1 LLWEILPFSF
11 GFKETLGKLCKGNF
25 VFWNDTQK
33 VIPTLVK
40 NHAGG
45 RVIWL
50 ALKIRDW
57 RCLAARIMLPD
68 LGMPLKYI
76 YQPADPAIRR

>member
-1 LLWEILPFSF
+1 MYKGNFTILLWEILPFI
-11 GFKETLGKLCKGNF
+11 FKETLRKLCKGNF

-45 RVIWL
+45 RVIRSKTTMAIGL
-50 ALKIRDW
+50 FGW
-57 RCLAARIMLPD
+57 R
-68 LGMPLKYI
+68 
-76 YQPADPAIRR
+76 

>member
-1 LLWEILPFSF
+1 LL
-11 GFKETLGKLCKGNF
+11 LGKLCILEIPTF
-25 VFWNDTQK
+25 QW
-33 VIPTLVK
+33 IPTLVK

-45 RVIWL
+45 RVIRSKYHAGIMVIRL
-50 ALKIRDW
+50 ALKIRAW